1 MPPPDGAGRD
11 VPENGVPSGAAPPP
25 AAVLDARLL
34 QIDWSVPPEGSA
46 RLQLPAPS
54 GMLAGLSMGE
64 PGSPAVVLVP
74 GVMGSKE
81 DFSLVMPLLAAQGY
95 YVVSYDLA
103 GQYESAAAGPENLS
117 PARTRYDYDLFV
129 EDLLA
134 VLQTLDAPAHVLGYS
149 FAGVV
154 AQLALLRQPE
164 LYRSLTLM
172 SAPPEPGLSFRS
184 VSVVGRFSPLASGRV
199 SAGLVVWGVR
209 RNFARVPAE
218 RMVFVHQRFALTR
231 RKSVRDIMG
240 LMRHVPD
247 VRARIAGST
256 LPKLVAVGER
266 DVWPNRIHA
275 AFASAIGAQ
284 LTVYRGGH
292 SPCENAPHQLAR
304 DLLAL
309 YAGAGGPPGQV

>member
-1 MPPPDGAGRD
+1 MPPPDGAGWD
-11 VPENGVPSGAAPPP
+11 VPDDGVSSGTAPLP
-25 AAVLDARLL
+25 AAVLDARLV
-34 QIDWSVPPEGSA
+34 QIDWSVPPAGSA

-54 GMLAGLSMGE
+54 GMLAGLTMGE
-64 PGSPAVVLVP
+64 QCNPAVVLVP

-81 DFSLVMPLLAAQGY
+81 DFSLLMPLLAAQGY
-95 YVVSYDLA
+95 HVLSYDLA
-103 GQYESAAAGPENLS
+103 GQYESAAAGPENLF
-117 PARTRYDYDLFV
+117 PARRRYDYDLFV

-154 AQLALLRQPE
+154 AQLGLLRNPE

-184 VSVVGRFSPLASGRV
+184 VSVVGRFSPLVSGRV
-199 SAGLVVWGVR
+199 SAGLVAWGVR
-209 RNFARVPAE
+209 RNLARVPAE
-218 RMVFVHQRFALTR
+218 RMLFVHQRFAFTR
-231 RKSVRDIMG
+231 RKSVQDIMG

-247 VRARIAGST
+247 VRARIAGSS
-256 LPKLVAVGER
+256 LPKMVAVGAH
-266 DVWPNRIHA
+266 DVWPHRVHA

-284 LTVYRGGH
+284 LSVYRGGH
-292 SPCENAPHQLAR
+292 SPCENAPHQLAH

-309 YAGAGGPPGQV
+309 YAREGAPPV